1 MWLIVSRRR
10 RWIRLDG
17 PAVAAAEVRD
27 AGLMVPAAGKQDPGE
42 ARDPRDP
49 RDPRDLGGSS
59 GPGLTNRPASRPDA
73 PHGAPGGR
81 PVAFVLGGGG
91 LLGASEVGMLAALF
105 EAGIRPDLVVGASVG
120 AINGAVVAAAPTV
133 EAVARLTDLWS
144 RLGTSQ
150 VFAGGPARQ
159 LATVVQHGHLHSNAP
174 LRRMLRTHLPVTDFA
189 ELAVPFQ
196 CVAASIE
203 RATARWFTSGPLID
217 AVLASC
223 AVPAL
228 LPPVSIDGEHY
239 VDGGIVDST
248 PVGRAVALGARTVY
262 VLHVGRIERPLT
274 APRWPWEAGLVAFEI
289 ARRRGFT
296 DAMAALPDG
305 VAVHVLPAGDSSTP
319 IAAFR
324 YRSTF
329 GLNRRIELAW
339 KATTE
344 YLLARVPAG
353 ARAGARTGTGTGTG
367 TAAAGAGAGGGAGA
381 GAAAGA
387 GIATGAGTGGSS
399 DGGAVSGPPVMSR
412 VAYPVAHPV
421 VPSATPPAGASG

>member
-1 MWLIVSRRR
+1 LIVFDRVEEMPVGG
-10 RWIRLDG
+10 LGG
-17 PAVAAAEVRD
+17 PAVAAAGLRD
-27 AGLMVPAAGKQDPGE
+27 AGLVPPTAGEQDADESSDPGVPGHLS
-42 ARDPRDP
+42 DPGRTGDP
-49 RDPRDLGGSS
+49 G
-59 GPGLTNRPASRPDA
+59 RPDA
-73 PHGAPGGR
+73 PVGVPGVR

-105 EAGIRPDLVVGASVG
+105 EAGIQPDLVVGASVG
-120 AINGAVVAAAPTV
+120 AINGAVAAAAPTA
-133 EAVARLTDLWS
+133 EAVTRLTDLWS

-150 VFAGGPARQ
+150 VFAEGPARQ

-203 RATARWFTSGPLID
+203 RAAARWFASGPLVD

-262 VLHVGRIERPLT
+262 VLHVGRIERPLSP
-274 APRWPWEAGLVAFEI
+274 PRWPWEAGLVAFEI

-305 VAVHVLPAGDSSTP
+305 VAVHVLPAGGSSTP
-319 IAAFR
+319 ITAFR

-329 GLNRRIELAW
+329 GLSRRIELAR
-339 KATTE
+339 KATAD
-344 YLLARVPAG
+344 YLLGCVPPRASANAG
-353 ARAGARTGTGTGTG
+353 AGIGTGTGTVTG
-367 TAAAGAGAGGGAGA
+367 TV
-381 GAAAGA
+381 
-387 GIATGAGTGGSS
+387 TGTGGSS
-399 DGGAVSGPPVMSR
+399 GGDTVSNSPVISWVSRPVAPPVVRS
-412 VAYPVAHPV
+412 V
-421 VPSATPPAGASG
+421 TPPPGASG